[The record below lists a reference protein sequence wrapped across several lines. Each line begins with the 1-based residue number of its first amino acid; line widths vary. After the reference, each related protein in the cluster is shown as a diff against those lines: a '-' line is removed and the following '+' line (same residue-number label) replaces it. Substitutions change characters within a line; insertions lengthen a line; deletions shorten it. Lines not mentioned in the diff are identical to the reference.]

1 MILPLPHI
9 KAISIVGK
17 KTTVGSEP
25 LHVIGDDYNAW
36 YVKNNKQLSPA
47 SYLINEVIAHYFL
60 KVWNVNT
67 PDIALVNMPKETLFR
82 DWGSMH
88 KKSYY
93 HRMAFGSKE
102 VDGAFDL
109 TEIATIKGKTDFRKY
124 AQPTMLGRI
133 GLFDMWIENEDRP
146 PDLKNLMLFEKE
158 DRFHFLA
165 IDNAMALRTGAYGTL
180 TEPQFYATENN
191 YCLQST
197 FFQVFKRYVKALN
210 KNWAIAEEE
219 NFYLCVNNCKQCFSE
234 IARYLPA
241 EWGYSPEI
249 EQTIYKFLFNEQRN
263 KQVFN
268 EYIRLYK

>member
-1 MILPLPHI
+1 M
-9 KAISIVGK
+9 
-17 KTTVGSEP
+17 
-25 LHVIGDDYNAW
+25 
-36 YVKNNKQLSPA
+36 PA
-47 SYLINEVIAHYFL
+47 SYLINEVIVHYFL
-60 KVWNVNT
+60 KVWNINT

-82 DWGSMH
+82 DWGRIH

-93 HRMAFGSKE
+93 HRLAFGSKE
-102 VDGAFDL
+102 VSEAFDL
-109 TEIATIKGKTDFRKY
+109 SEIATINGKTDFRKY
-124 AQPTMLGRI
+124 SQPTMLGRI

-165 IDNAMALRTGAYGTL
+165 IDNTMAFRTGAYGTL
-180 TEPQFYATENN
+180 AEPQFYATENN
-191 YCLQST
+191 YCLQSA
-197 FFQVFKRYVKALN
+197 FFKVFKRYVKALN

-249 EQTIYKFLFNEQRN
+249 QQTILMFLFNEQRN